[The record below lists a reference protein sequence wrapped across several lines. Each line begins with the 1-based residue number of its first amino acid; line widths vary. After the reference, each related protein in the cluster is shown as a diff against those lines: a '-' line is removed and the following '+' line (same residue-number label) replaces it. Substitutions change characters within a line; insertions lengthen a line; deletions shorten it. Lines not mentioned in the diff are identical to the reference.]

1 MIDILRVD
9 ERGSIEAEFPDS
21 EALHA
26 VLANGPPPNS
36 CCLRFV
42 DLYGDTTFNR
52 LQLPVLAAE
61 LGAAAAKATPA
72 LQRRVDALAA
82 FVETAGAEPHT
93 YVKFIGD

>member
-36 CCLRFV
+36 CCLRFI
-42 DLYGDTTFNR
+42 DLYGDT
-52 LQLPVLAAE
+52 
-61 LGAAAAKATPA
+61 
-72 LQRRVDALAA
+72 RR
-82 FVETAGAEPHT
+82 
-93 YVKFIGD
+93 